1 MHRSRLM
8 LGLVLALAACARPA
22 RTPLPQEPPPSPP
35 PISAWPGTLAGALR
49 SADLGEYQAA
59 DAALAQYAQENAGT
73 SDGLEADFWRAL
85 LRLDPFNRGASLRE
99 ARASLDAYMNAGP
112 ASTRYRE
119 AQILRRVVESLD
131 SSRSVIASERAAAE
145 SRGRARDEEI
155 RKLGEELDKTMAE
168 LERIR
173 RRLAQKPGDRG

>member
-1 MHRSRLM
+1 MHIPRLAAGV
-8 LGLVLALAACARPA
+8 LLALTACIRPA
-22 RTPLPQEPPPSPP
+22 RAPLPQEPPPSPP

-49 SADLGEYQAA
+49 SADLGDYQAA
-59 DAALAQYAQENAGT
+59 DASLAQYAQDNART
-73 SDGLEADFWRAL
+73 SEGLEADFWRAL

-99 ARASLDAYMNAGP
+99 ARAALDAYMNAGP
-112 ASTRYRE
+112 GTTRYRE
-119 AQILRRVVESLD
+119 AQVLRRIVEALD
-131 SSRSVIASERAAAE
+131 SSRTMIASERAAAE

-173 RRLAQKPGDRG
+173 RRLAQKPND